1 MNAEQLVTLV
11 KTALADIKA
20 QDVISLDVTNMT
32 SIADHIVIASGTS
45 SRHVKSIADR
55 VIEAVK
61 EAGVKP
67 LGTEGDAMADW
78 VLVDIGDVV
87 LHVMTPA
94 TRQFYDLE
102 RLWSVQPGAA
112 AKAAAAAAAEAAT
125 LEPAEKKPAVA
136 RKRATAKPAAAPR
149 PVARKRKDAP

>member
-1 MNAEQLVTLV
+1 MNAEQLVTLI
-11 KTALADIKA
+11 KTTLADIKA
-20 QDVISLDVTNMT
+20 QDVVILDVTNMT

-55 VIEAVK
+55 VIEGVK

-67 LGTEGDAMADW
+67 LGIEGDSQSDW

-87 LHVMTPA
+87 VHVMTPA

-102 RLWSVQPGAA
+102 RLWSMRPGT
-112 AKAAAAAAAEAAT
+112 AAAAPSGMRSDES
-125 LEPAEKKPAVA
+125 
-136 RKRATAKPAAAPR
+136 
-149 PVARKRKDAP
+149 

>member
-1 MNAEQLVTLV
+1 MNAEQLVTLI

-20 QDVISLDVTNMT
+20 QDVIALDVRNMT

-55 VIEAVK
+55 VIEQVK
-61 EAGVKP
+61 EAGARP
-67 LGTEGDAMADW
+67 LGIEGDAMSDW

-102 RLWSVQPGAA
+102 RLWSMKPGNVQANARDNNSGD
-112 AKAAAAAAAEAAT
+112 
-125 LEPAEKKPAVA
+125 EP
-136 RKRATAKPAAAPR
+136 
-149 PVARKRKDAP
+149 

>member
-20 QDVISLDVTNMT
+20 QDVVALDVVNMT
-32 SIADHIVIASGTS
+32 SIADHIVVASGTS

-55 VIEAVK
+55 VVDAVR
-61 EAGVKP
+61 EAGVRP
-67 LGTEGDAMADW
+67 LGIEGDAQADW
-78 VLVDIGDVV
+78 VLVDLGDVV

-102 RLWSVQPGAA
+102 RLWSVKPGAA
-112 AKAAAAAAAEAAT
+112 RT
-125 LEPAEKKPAVA
+125 S
-136 RKRATAKPAAAPR
+136 AAPGGNNSDD
-149 PVARKRKDAP
+149 K